1 MTHVMLADVLLRTI
15 PRGIPS
21 RTLKRSQLVQEIDQH
36 GIEATRLDPERAEGY
51 AIRAKAAI
59 LDDDAFRASD
69 WANEAVKREPDN
81 PIAHQVLGMSAQLL
95 GDTKA
100 AADHYVTAGKL
111 NPRSSRST
119 ALLKGLR
126 KKAPIGIFVTFILIR
141 VISVP
146 LRGRSEVVQV
156 IGVGVV
162 IALLVLLFVAWP
174 RWNARRAMSDE
185 ARQVL
190 ARDRELRQR

>member
-1 MTHVMLADVLLRTI
+1 MTTPSGRRIGRTKRSNGSRTI
-15 PRGIPS
+15 
-21 RTLKRSQLVQEIDQH
+21 RSPIRSSACLRSYS
-36 GIEATRLDPERAEGY
+36 ATR
-51 AIRAKAAI
+51 
-59 LDDDAFRASD
+59 
-69 WANEAVKREPDN
+69 KR
-81 PIAHQVLGMSAQLL
+81 
-95 GDTKA
+95 

-146 LRGRSEVVQV
+146 LRGRSEVIQV